1 MKLALIPHRLLA
13 ASALSFV
20 ALLAFA
26 CGSEET
32 PVGETIDSPILN
44 SRLQDL
50 TIVTGTTVVW
60 DNVSGPQHTVTSGT
74 PAEPTGVFASEF
86 LSRGD
91 TLVESQE
98 VL

>member
-1 MKLALIPHRLLA
+1 MKLALIPHR
-13 ASALSFV
+13 
-20 ALLAFA
+20 LLAFA

-91 TLVESQE
+91 TYSFTLHQTWHSC
-98 VL
+98 VLL